1 MAAPVITDVTP
12 VDGSTTVPTG
22 ESIQILFNQEIS
34 EFLLENSISLIGPD
48 NHIATGVEFEE
59 KLFRF
64 ANESKYAKSL
74 DTYLMKGEVPI
85 EIEVYRCDSSGNL
98 LTQDIDGTDVY
109 VPYSYAYNSSVKT
122 KVVIKPKS
130 FLQEKTEYRLL
141 ISGSPNPNNEW
152 SYVGSRSVF
161 DPAKDPL
168 STGDGILRASG
179 YYIGTVADEIV
190 VTVTKTGSS
199 TTCKLE
205 WYFSSS
211 ETSVQEILPFAGR
224 NKILTER
231 DIYFEL
237 IGGAAD
243 AFKAGDQWTI
253 QLRPTEYLIDT
264 YKLDFATAAE
274 QVRELP
280 ASVSQSPV
288 RLGAPTQAEIE
299 AAATEFQLL
308 KIEPEYGSS
317 NISLKTKQIILTFN
331 KDVDPTSV
339 TADTVKLFRNIMDG
353 NQDAVDVGYS
363 WIVNGKKIIIN
374 IIRE

>member
-1 MAAPVITDVTP
+1 MAAPEITDITP
-12 VDGSTTVPTG
+12 VDGSTSVPTG
-22 ESIQILFNQEIS
+22 ESIQILFDQEIS
-34 EFLLENSISLIGPD
+34 EFLLENSISLVGPD

-64 ANESKYAKSL
+64 ANESTYAKSL
-74 DTYLMKGEVPI
+74 DSFLMKGEVPSEI
-85 EIEVYRCDSSGNL
+85 EIYRCDSSGNL
-98 LTQDIDGTDVY
+98 LTETIDGVETY
-109 VPYSYAYNSSVKT
+109 VPYSYVYDASVKT

-130 FLQEKTEYRLL
+130 FLQEKTDYRLL
-141 ISGSPNPNNEW
+141 ISGSSTPNNEW

-161 DPAKDPL
+161 DPLKDVL
-168 STGDGILRASG
+168 STGDGILRSSG
-179 YYIGTVADEIV
+179 YYIGVVSDEIV

-211 ETSVQEILPFAGR
+211 DTIVQEMLPLSGR
-224 NKILTER
+224 NKILNEK
-231 DIYFEL
+231 DIYLEL

-253 QLRPTEYLIDT
+253 QLRPTQYLIDT
-264 YKLDFATAAE
+264 YKLDFATAAD
-274 QVRELP
+274 QVKELP
-280 ASVSQSPV
+280 ASVSQSPIK
-288 RLGAPTQAEIE
+288 LGAPTQSEIE
-299 AAATEFQLL
+299 AAQAEFQLV

-331 KDVDPTSV
+331 KNIDPNSV
-339 TADTVKLFRNIMDG
+339 TADTIKLFRNIMDG